1 MPNRVAIV
9 GIGQTYH
16 TSRRPDVNQP
26 EMVAEAVR
34 AALADAQLSIKD
46 IEALFFSNM
55 ETFEGIFLP
64 DHGMAAEVGAL
75 GKPGLKV
82 CTGGTS
88 GGSVVCEGFFFVSSG
103 LYDLALVIGFEKQ
116 DCGDTTAAISAAA
129 TPMWGKG
136 AATGAIGE
144 FAKQALSYMETS
156 GAKEEH
162 AAMARLKADRNA
174 CRNPYAH
181 LKLGLKSVDDVL
193 QSAYLVWPLRI
204 LDFCP
209 QSCGACALIFASEQR
224 AKKITK
230 KPVWV
235 ADVETV
241 HQEPFRA
248 GVFGDPTG
256 KETYT
261 QHVACER
268 LYKRNGITNPRKDI
282 DMAEIYE
289 PSNWEEMNLYEHLHF
304 CEKGE
309 GWKLIEKG
317 ITEIEGEFPVNC
329 SGGVLATNPIGATPT
344 IRVAEAALQIRRDA
358 GEHQAT
364 RDIKTALATA
374 LGGPNWTILTLLK
387 RSL

>member
-16 TSRRPDVNQP
+16 TSKRPDVNQA

-34 AALADAQLSIKD
+34 ASLKDSQLNIKE
-46 IEALFFSNM
+46 IESVFFSNM
-55 ETFEGIFLP
+55 ETFEAIYLP
-64 DHGMAAEVGAL
+64 DHGMAAEVGAF
-75 GKPGLKV
+75 GKPGFKV
-82 CTGGTS
+82 NTGGTT
-88 GGSVVCEGFFFVSSG
+88 GGSVVAEGFYMVASG
-103 LYDLALVIGFEKQ
+103 LFDVAMVIGFEKQ

-136 AATGAIGE
+136 ATTGAIGE

-156 GAKEEH
+156 GATEEH
-162 AAMARLKADRNA
+162 AAMVRLKADRNA

-181 LKLGLKSVDDVL
+181 LKLGLKSIDEVL

-209 QSCGACALIFASEQR
+209 QSCGACALIFASEER
-224 AKKITK
+224 ARKITK
-230 KPVWV
+230 KPVWLV
-235 ADVETV
+235 DVEVV

-268 LYKRNGITNPRKDI
+268 LYKRNNITNVRKDI
-282 DMAEIYE
+282 DLAEIYE

-329 SGGVLATNPIGATPT
+329 SGGVIATNPIGATPV
-344 IRVAEAALQIRRDA
+344 IRVAEAALQIRGDA
-358 GEHQAT
+358 GDHQAT
-364 RDIKTALATA
+364 KDIKAAIATA
-374 LGGPNWTILTLLK
+374 LGGPNWTTLALLR

>member
-1 MPNRVAIV
+1 M
-9 GIGQTYH
+9 T
-16 TSRRPDVNQP
+16 
-26 EMVAEAVR
+26 
-34 AALADAQLSIKD
+34 
-46 IEALFFSNM
+46 
-55 ETFEGIFLP
+55 
-64 DHGMAAEVGAL
+64 AEVGAF

-88 GGSVVCEGFFFVSSG
+88 GGSVVCEGFFFVGSG
-103 LYDLALVIGFEKQ
+103 LYDLVMVIGFEKQ
-116 DCGDTTAAISAAA
+116 DCGDTTAAITAAA
-129 TPMWGKG
+129 TPLWGKG

-156 GAKEEH
+156 GAREEH
-162 AAMARLKADRNA
+162 AAMVRLKADRNA
-174 CRNPYAH
+174 CRNPHAH
-181 LKLGLKSVDDVL
+181 LKLGLKSVDEVL

-224 AKKITK
+224 ARKITK
-230 KPVWV
+230 KPVWI

-261 QHVACER
+261 QHVACEK
-268 LYKRNGITNPRKDI
+268 LYGRNGITNPRKDI

-304 CEKGE
+304 CEKGD

-329 SGGVLATNPIGATPT
+329 SGGVIATNPIGATPV
-344 IRVAEAALQIRRDA
+344 IRVAEAALQIRGDA

-364 RDIKTALATA
+364 KDIKTAIATA
-374 LGGPNWTILTLLK
+374 LGGPNWTIMTLLK

>member
-16 TSRRPDVNQP
+16 TAKRPDVNQP
-26 EMVAEAVR
+26 ELVREAVI

-46 IEALFFSNM
+46 IESVFFSNM
-55 ETFEGIFLP
+55 ETFEGIYLP
-64 DHGMAAEVGAL
+64 DHGMAAEAGAV

-82 CTGGTS
+82 ATGGTS
-88 GGSVVCEGFFFVSSG
+88 GASVVSEGFYFVASG

-136 AATGAIGE
+136 ATTGAIGE

-162 AAMARLKADRNA
+162 AAMVRLKADRNA
-174 CRNPYAH
+174 CRNKYAH
-181 LKLGLKSVDDVL
+181 LKLGLKSVEEVL
-193 QSAYLVWPLRI
+193 KSPYLVWPLRF

-209 QSCGACALIFASEQR
+209 QSCGACALIFASEKR

-230 KPVWV
+230 KPVWI
-235 ADVETV
+235 ADIETV

-248 GVFGDPTG
+248 GTFGDPTG

-268 LYKRNGITNPRKDI
+268 LYKRNGITKPRKDI
-282 DMAEIYE
+282 DMAEVYE
-289 PSNWEEMNLYEHLHF
+289 PSNWEEMNLCEHFHF
-304 CEKGE
+304 CGKNE
-309 GWKLIEKG
+309 GWKLVEKG
-317 ITEIEGEFPVNC
+317 ITEMEGEFPVNP
-329 SGGVLATNPIGATPT
+329 SGGVIATNPIGATPT
-344 IRVAEAALQIRRDA
+344 IRVAEAALQVRGDA
-358 GEHQAT
+358 GEHQVT
-364 RDIKTALATA
+364 KDVKTALASA
-374 LGGPNWTILTLLK
+374 LGGPNWTVLTLLK

>member
-16 TSRRPDVNQP
+16 KSRRPDVNQP

-34 AALADAQLSIKD
+34 AALADAQLNIKD
-46 IEALFFSNM
+46 IEGVFFSNM

-64 DHGMAAEVGAL
+64 DHGMAAEVGAY

-88 GGSVVCEGFFFVSSG
+88 GGSLVCEGFYFVASG
-103 LYDLALVIGFEKQ
+103 LYDLILVIGFEKQ

-136 AATGAIGE
+136 ATTGAIGE

-156 GAKEEH
+156 GATEEH
-162 AAMARLKADRNA
+162 AAMVRLKADRNA
-174 CRNPYAH
+174 CKNPHAH
-181 LKLGLKSVDDVL
+181 LKLGLKSIDEVL

-209 QSCGACALIFASEQR
+209 QSCGACALILASESR

-230 KPVWV
+230 KAVWI

-289 PSNWEEMNLYEHLHF
+289 PSNWEEMNLYEHFHF
-304 CEKGE
+304 CEKDE

-317 ITEIEGEFPVNC
+317 VTEIEGEFPVNC

-344 IRVAEAALQIRRDA
+344 IRVAEAALQIREDA

-364 RDIKTALATA
+364 RDIRTALTSA

>member
-16 TSRRPDVNQP
+16 KSKRPDVNQP

-34 AALADAQLSIKD
+34 AALADAQLSIRD
-46 IEALFFSNM
+46 IEGMFFSNM

-64 DHGMAAEVGAL
+64 DHGMTSEVGAY

-88 GGSVVCEGFFFVSSG
+88 GGSVVCEGFYFVASG
-103 LYDLALVIGFEKQ
+103 LYDLIMVIGFEKQ

-129 TPMWGKG
+129 TPLWGKG
-136 AATGAIGE
+136 ATTGAIGE

-156 GAKEEH
+156 GATEEH
-162 AAMARLKADRNA
+162 AAMVRLKADRNA
-174 CRNPYAH
+174 CRNPHAH
-181 LKLGLKSVDDVL
+181 LRLGLKSIDDVL

-209 QSCGACALIFASEQR
+209 QSCGACALIFASEKR

-230 KPVWV
+230 KPVWI

-248 GVFGDPTG
+248 GTFGDPTG

-289 PSNWEEMNLYEHLHF
+289 PSNWEEMNLYEHFHF
-304 CEKGE
+304 CDKGE

-317 ITEIEGEFPVNC
+317 VTEIEGEFPVNC
-329 SGGVLATNPIGATPT
+329 SGGVIATNPIGATPT
-344 IRVAEAALQIRRDA
+344 IRVAEAALQIRGDA

-364 RDIKTALATA
+364 KDIKTALTSA
-374 LGGPNWTILTLLK
+374 LGGPNWTILTLLR

>member
-16 TSRRPDVNQP
+16 KSRRPDVNQA
-26 EMVAEAVR
+26 EMVGEAVR

-46 IEALFFSNM
+46 IEGVFFSNM

-64 DHGMAAEVGAL
+64 DHGMIAEVGAF

-88 GGSVVCEGFFFVSSG
+88 GGSVVCEGFYFVASG
-103 LYDLALVIGFEKQ
+103 LYDLALIVGFEKQ

-136 AATGAIGE
+136 ATTGAIGE

-156 GAKEEH
+156 GATEEH
-162 AAMARLKADRNA
+162 AAMVRLKADRNA
-174 CRNPYAH
+174 CKNPYAH
-181 LKLGLKSVDDVL
+181 LKLGLKTVDEVL

-209 QSCGACALIFASEQR
+209 QSCGACALIFAAEKR

-230 KPVWV
+230 KPVWI

-248 GVFGDPTG
+248 GTFGDPTG

-282 DMAEIYE
+282 DMAEVYE
-289 PSNWEEMNLYEHLHF
+289 PSNWEEMNLYEHFHF
-304 CEKGE
+304 CGKGE
-309 GWKLIEKG
+309 GWKLVEKG
-317 ITEIEGEFPVNC
+317 VTEIEGEFPVNC
-329 SGGVLATNPIGATPT
+329 SGGVIATNPIGATPT
-344 IRVAEAALQIRRDA
+344 IRVAEAALQIRGDA

-364 RDIKTALATA
+364 KDIKTALASA
-374 LGGPNWTILTLLK
+374 LGGPNWTVLTLLK

>member
-16 TSRRPDVNQP
+16 TAKRPDVNQP
-26 EMVAEAVR
+26 EMVREAVI
-34 AALADAQLSIKD
+34 AALTDAQLSIKD
-46 IEALFFSNM
+46 IESVFFSNM
-55 ETFEGIFLP
+55 ETFEGIYLP
-64 DHGMAAEVGAL
+64 DHGMAAEVGAF

-82 CTGGTS
+82 ATGGTS
-88 GGSVVCEGFFFVSSG
+88 GASVVSEGFYFVASG

-136 AATGAIGE
+136 ATTGAIGE

-162 AAMARLKADRNA
+162 AAMVRLKADRNA
-174 CRNPYAH
+174 CKNKYAH
-181 LKLGLKSVDDVL
+181 LKLGLKSVEEVL
-193 QSAYLVWPLRI
+193 KSPYLVWPLRF

-209 QSCGACALIFASEQR
+209 QSCGACALIFASEKK
-224 AKKITK
+224 AKKITR
-230 KPVWV
+230 KPVWI
-235 ADVETV
+235 ADIETV

-248 GVFGDPTG
+248 GTFGDPTG

-268 LYKRNGITNPRKDI
+268 LYKRNGITKPRKDI
-282 DMAEIYE
+282 DMAEVYE
-289 PSNWEEMNLYEHLHF
+289 PSNWEEMNLYEHFHF
-304 CEKGE
+304 CGKNE
-309 GWKLIEKG
+309 GWKLAEKG
-317 ITEIEGEFPVNC
+317 ITEMEGEFPVNP
-329 SGGVLATNPIGATPT
+329 SGGVIATNPIGATPT
-344 IRVAEAALQIRRDA
+344 IRVAEAALQVRGDA
-358 GEHQAT
+358 GEHQVT
-364 RDIKTALATA
+364 KDVKTALASA
-374 LGGPNWTILTLLK
+374 LGGPNWTVLTLLK

>member
-16 TSRRPDVNQP
+16 TARRPDVNQP

-46 IEALFFSNM
+46 IEAVFFSNM

-64 DHGMAAEVGAL
+64 DHGMTAEVGAF

-88 GGSVVCEGFFFVSSG
+88 GGSVVCEGFFFVGSG
-103 LYDLALVIGFEKQ
+103 LYDLVMVIGFEKQ
-116 DCGDTTAAISAAA
+116 DCGDTTAAITAAA
-129 TPMWGKG
+129 TPLWGKG

-162 AAMARLKADRNA
+162 AAMVRVKADRNA

-181 LKLGLKSVDDVL
+181 LKLGLKSVDEVL

-224 AKKITK
+224 ARKITR
-230 KPVWV
+230 KPVWI

-268 LYKRNGITNPRKDI
+268 LYGRNGITNPRKDI

-304 CEKGE
+304 CEKGD

-329 SGGVLATNPIGATPT
+329 SGGVIATNPIGATPV
-344 IRVAEAALQIRRDA
+344 IRVAEAALQIRGDA

-364 RDIKTALATA
+364 KDIKTAIATA
-374 LGGPNWTILTLLK
+374 LGGPNWTIMTLLK

>member
-16 TSRRPDVNQP
+16 SSKRPDVNMA
-26 EMVAEAVR
+26 EMAAEAVR
-34 AALADAQLSIKD
+34 AALKDAKLSIKD
-46 IEALFFSNM
+46 IEAVFTSSM
-55 ETFEGIFLP
+55 ETFEAIYLP
-64 DHGMAAEVGAL
+64 DHEMAAEIGAF
-75 GKPGLKV
+75 GKPGFKV
-82 CTGGTS
+82 NTGGTT
-88 GGSVVCEGFFFVSSG
+88 GGSVVAEGFYMVASG
-103 LYDLALVIGFEKQ
+103 MFDVAMVVGFEKQ

-129 TPMWGKG
+129 TPVWGKG
-136 AATGAIGE
+136 GTTGAIGE

-156 GAKEEH
+156 GAREEH
-162 AAMARLKADRNA
+162 AAMVRLKADRNA

-181 LKLGLKSVDDVL
+181 LKLGLKSVDEVL

-209 QSCGACALIFASEQR
+209 QSCGSCVLIFASEEKAR
-224 AKKITK
+224 KISK
-230 KPVWV
+230 KPVWLV
-235 ADVETV
+235 DVEVV

-248 GVFGDPTG
+248 GIFGDPTG

-268 LYKRNGITNPRKDI
+268 LYKRNGITNVRKDV
-282 DMAEIYE
+282 DLAEIYE

-304 CEKGE
+304 CDKGE

-329 SGGVLATNPIGATPT
+329 SGGVLATNPIGATPV
-344 IRVAEAALQIRRDA
+344 IRVAEAALQIRGDA
-358 GEHQAT
+358 GEHQASK
-364 RDIKTALATA
+364 DVKTALATA
-374 LGGPNWTILTLLK
+374 LGGPNWTVLSLLK

>member
-16 TSRRPDVNQP
+16 TARRPDVNQP

-46 IEALFFSNM
+46 IEAVFFSNM

-64 DHGMAAEVGAL
+64 DHGMTAEVGAF

-88 GGSVVCEGFFFVSSG
+88 GGSVVCEGFFFVGSG
-103 LYDLALVIGFEKQ
+103 LYDLVMVIGFEKQ
-116 DCGDTTAAISAAA
+116 DCGDTTAAITAAA
-129 TPMWGKG
+129 TPLWGKG

-162 AAMARLKADRNA
+162 AAMVRVKADRNA

-181 LKLGLKSVDDVL
+181 LKLGLKSVDEVL

-224 AKKITK
+224 ARKITR
-230 KPVWV
+230 KPVWI

-261 QHVACER
+261 QHVACEK
-268 LYKRNGITNPRKDI
+268 LYGRNGITNPRKDI

-304 CEKGE
+304 CEKGD

-329 SGGVLATNPIGATPT
+329 SGGVIATNPIGATPV
-344 IRVAEAALQIRRDA
+344 IRVAEAALQIRGDA

-364 RDIKTALATA
+364 KDIKTALASA
-374 LGGPNWTILTLLK
+374 LGGPNWTVLVLLK